1 MNFEE
6 HAAKPLLKAAGIAV
20 PEGRYV
26 RTAVDAAAAQQ
37 AVGPCVVKAQVPTGK
52 RGKAG
57 GIKTADTPE
66 DAQDVTEKILGME
79 IAGHIV
85 EGVLV
90 EGRSDIAR
98 EFYAAIMNDS
108 ASKGPLVIFSTEGGM
123 DIEDVA
129 AETPD
134 KIKRVAVDIRDGFDA
149 GAAAAMLAGLD
160 LGGAKSAIAEALD
173 RLYNAYIANDAE
185 LLEINPLALTP
196 DGSLVALDCKYVMD
210 DSAIKRHQDLAEN
223 GTPDQLTKLEAR
235 GEEAVIK
242 YIELDG
248 DIGILANGAGLTM
261 TTMDV
266 VRHHGGK
273 PANFCEIGGEAYTKA
288 HTALEMVLDK
298 PGVKSLV
305 VNFCGAFAR
314 CEVMMDGLLNAWD
327 DLTPDIPVFFSIAGT
342 GDKEAIAM
350 LKDRLGLEP
359 YPDMDAASKA
369 AVDAAK

>member
-1 MNFEE
+1 
-6 HAAKPLLKAAGIAV
+6 
-20 PEGRYV
+20 
-26 RTAVDAAAAQQ
+26 
-37 AVGPCVVKAQVPTGK
+37 
-52 RGKAG
+52 
-57 GIKTADTPE
+57 
-66 DAQDVTEKILGME
+66 
-79 IAGHIV
+79 
-85 EGVLV
+85 
-90 EGRSDIAR
+90 
-98 EFYAAIMNDS
+98 
-108 ASKGPLVIFSTEGGM
+108 
-123 DIEDVA
+123 
-129 AETPD
+129 
-134 KIKRVAVDIRDGFDA
+134 
-149 GAAAAMLAGLD
+149 
-160 LGGAKSAIAEALD
+160 
-173 RLYNAYIANDAE
+173 
-185 LLEINPLALTP
+185 
-196 DGSLVALDCKYVMD
+196 
-210 DSAIKRHQDLAEN
+210 
-223 GTPDQLTKLEAR
+223 
-235 GEEAVIK
+235 
-242 YIELDG
+242 
-248 DIGILANGAGLTM
+248 M